1 MYLSELLFSS
11 FLLLIFRVYAR
22 PPELVVTVM
31 SAVCC
36 LLQEKTDWATA
47 KQVLGDQQFLKR
59 LINFDKNS
67 VPEKVVSQK

>member
-1 MYLSELLFSS
+1 MQGIFQVS
-11 FLLLIFRVYAR
+11 FFLIFRVYAR

-67 VPEKVVSQK
+67 VPEKVVCQK